1 MLKKEADQR
10 LAVNSSPSQPVMQP
24 EPMPRAYAYAYAYA
38 YDFLVFLLAVLSK
51 ASSGGSSGD

>member
-10 LAVNSSPSQPVMQP
+10 LAVNPSPSQPVMQP
-24 EPMPRAYAYAYAYA
+24 EPMPPAYAYAYA